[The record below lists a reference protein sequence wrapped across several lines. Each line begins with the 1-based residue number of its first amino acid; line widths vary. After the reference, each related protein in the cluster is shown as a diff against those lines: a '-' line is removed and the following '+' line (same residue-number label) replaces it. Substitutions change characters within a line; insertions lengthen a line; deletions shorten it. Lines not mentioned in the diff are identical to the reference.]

1 MDKSHTMHGHGTVH
15 VLLESHRKFLA
26 FLERRTGS
34 PQVAEDILQA
44 AYAKAIEQEARLRQE
59 TVVAWFYRLLRN
71 ALVDYYR
78 RQDVERR
85 ALESQSQESLGEV
98 ANDLELERTV
108 CECFRALLMDLKPEY
123 RDILQEV
130 DLGASTVSDAAR
142 ALGVTTNNAG
152 VRLHRARLALKA
164 RLEESCRTC
173 ATHGCLDCTCKK
185 C

>member
-1 MDKSHTMHGHGTVH
+1 MEESQSAHGHRKLN
-15 VLLESHRKFLA
+15 VLLESHRKFLT

-34 PQVAEDILQA
+34 HEAAEDILQA
-44 AYAKAIEQEARLRQE
+44 AYAKAVEQEDALQQE

-71 ALVDYYR
+71 ALIDYYR

-85 ALESQSQESLGEV
+85 ALEARSEESIATAVDGPG
-98 ANDLELERTV
+98 LERTV
-108 CECFRALLMDLKPEY
+108 CECFRDLLTTLKPEY
-123 RDILQEV
+123 SEILQRV
-130 DLGASTVSDAAR
+130 DLGESSVSDAAR
-142 ALGVTTNNAG
+142 SLGVTANNAG

-173 ATHGCLDCTCKK
+173 ATHGCLDCTCQN

>member
-1 MDKSHTMHGHGTVH
+1 MDDSHAMHSRGTVS
-15 VLLESHRKFLA
+15 VLVESRRKFLA
-26 FLERRTGS
+26 FLETRTGS
-34 PQVAEDILQA
+34 HEVAEDILQA
-44 AYAKAIEQEARLRQE
+44 AYAKAVEQEDVLRQE

-85 ALESQSQESLGEV
+85 VVESRGVESLGAV
-98 ANDLELERTV
+98 ANDLELERTI
-108 CECFRALLMDLKPEY
+108 CECFRGLLTDLKPEY
-123 RDILQEV
+123 REILERV
-130 DLGASTVSDAAR
+130 DLGESSVSDAAR
-142 ALGVTTNNAG
+142 SLGVTTNNAG
-152 VRLHRARLALKA
+152 VRLHRARLALKV

>member
-1 MDKSHTMHGHGTVH
+1 MDDSHAMHARGSVS

-26 FLERRTGS
+26 FLGRRTGS
-34 PQVAEDILQA
+34 HEVAEDILQA
-44 AYAKAIEQEARLRQE
+44 AYARAVEQEDVLRQE

-85 ALESQSQESLGEV
+85 ALETRGEESQGEV
-98 ANDLELERTV
+98 AIDPELEWTI
-108 CECFRALLMDLKPEY
+108 CECFKALLADLKPEF
-123 RDILQEV
+123 REILQRV
-130 DLGASTVSDAAR
+130 DLGESSVSDAAQS
-142 ALGVTTNNAG
+142 LGITTNNAG
-152 VRLHRARLALKA
+152 VRLHRARLALKV

>member
-1 MDKSHTMHGHGTVH
+1 MDKSHTMHGRGTVH

-34 PQVAEDILQA
+34 SQVAEDILQA
-44 AYAKAIEQEARLRQE
+44 AYAKAVEQEDRLRQE

-85 ALESQSQESLGEV
+85 ALETRGEESPGAV
-98 ANDLELERTV
+98 ANDVELERTI
-108 CECFRALLMDLKPEY
+108 CECLRDLLTNLKPEY
-123 RDILQEV
+123 REILQRV
-130 DLGASTVSDAAR
+130 DLGESSVSDAAR
-142 ALGVTTNNAG
+142 SLGVTTNNAG

-164 RLEESCRTC
+164 QLEESCRTC
-173 ATHGCLDCTCKK
+173 AAHGCLDCTCKK

>member
-1 MDKSHTMHGHGTVH
+1 MDKSPAMHGRGTVN

-26 FLERRTGS
+26 FLEARTGS
-34 PQVAEDILQA
+34 HEIAEDILQA
-44 AYAKAIEQEARLRQE
+44 AYAKAVEQEDGLRQE

-85 ALESQSQESLGEV
+85 GLETCGAESLGEV
-98 ANDLELERTV
+98 AFDPELDGTI
-108 CECFRALLMDLKPEY
+108 CECFKPLLADLKPEY
-123 RDILQEV
+123 REILERV
-130 DLGASTVSDAAR
+130 DLGESSVGDAAQS
-142 ALGVTTNNAG
+142 LGVTTNNAG